1 MSAAYAVCWRDEEGD
16 EQTAEG
22 ESLAELSADMKAQ
35 GYAGSSL
42 RVHDGAGFP
51 AGWVSADDWRAA

>member
-1 MSAAYAVCWRDEEGD
+1 VCWLDGEGD

-35 GYAGSSL
+35 GYAGSAV
-42 RVHDGAGFP
+42 RVHDVAGFT